1 MIVGGE
7 TIMALKTSETGP
19 EKQLKRVLGTVVGTL
34 LMLQKQ
40 DLRMGARP
48 LYRDP
53 QFVAAV
59 TQYFI
64 AVNKTFD
71 TKFIEKTQIGDLKK
85 EASAFLDYVNNRHA
99 KNISRILTTLRGQ
112 IGKSFTELYKD
123 TRVLIRLCDVVLAVD
138 SNIEPLKLPDQ
149 KPSPIYTKIEKDRVV
164 LDAGRALHPFLRKE
178 GINETRR
185 YLKTELVK
193 VFEALDASNVD
204 QRYVDAFKALTA
216 LINFKHDAGAI
227 SFGLHVRMV
236 SQLTQ
241 KIEAEL
247 SDILNTQIAAT
258 LTHAS
263 YFASQ
268 YKDWMDFIHYAQN
281 YPSSEAVEKQ
291 IDQALANVTITL

>member
-1 MIVGGE
+1 
-7 TIMALKTSETGP
+7 
-19 EKQLKRVLGTVVGTL
+19 
-34 LMLQKQ
+34 
-40 DLRMGARP
+40 MGARP

-85 EASAFLDYVNNRHA
+85 EASAFLDYVNNRYA

-281 YPSSEAVEKQ
+281 YPSSEAIEKQ
-291 IDQALANVTITL
+291 IDQALANVTITLGHLEQ